1 MLSPDPVR
9 RELIESDYKTEYV
22 PFRPFTNT
30 RVRNVLKD
38 FCFVGNITDV
48 DKVAKVLLLGCGD
61 LRNTFQ
67 ATTSKNPQK
76 LEIHLNDF
84 HPSVLARN
92 IIILKIV
99 SASDFNPDND
109 EDFGFLWDVWY
120 NMDWPEETRKRF
132 LSVVKELLNEKLPDN
147 VSIPNNSH
155 LEKLKS
161 LWSNWHIVS
170 SKNKPDSESLLRKVW
185 GQRNQ
190 CLLDLWDVMYPGL
203 LQEKA
208 ELNNADLFA
217 ASLNE
222 LVKQFQLREGF
233 IGFAPFV
240 KKKISNEVLE
250 YYRNG
255 SSHLKKNHS
264 KPVCVNPTLLIP
276 KTHDWKIYSLFTP
289 FDSYLPMEK
298 GELIT
303 SDEQIMTH
311 SCSEILKR
319 LVSSYRSRIPTVKI
333 VFHLEEALK
342 HCYSDANKFD
352 VIDCSGFVSRV
363 GLANLVVACCQKL
376 SDNPNAIFYTTII
389 TDSHHSANNIVETS
403 LCAPL
408 SMIPTIYGLR
418 LADHVELRDS
428 AVDYLRCNT
437 HRKRRPVI
445 LCWEKVPK
453 FQNIKLDPSPDLNR
467 CLTKLAKLCHQI
479 TLPNPVSPTNS
490 DTNSAGSEIYYTPLT
505 FNYILDSMTKRLG
518 HDCWLPDIRQLEIAP
533 QFILARET
541 LEDWKNGKKMMK
553 LSAVIQSIVMSNEE
567 PSPLIR
573 LVLVRKASFV
583 LSRDLS
589 GPDVH
594 FIENFEFEFNHTSKG
609 IKLETVSFLLACDH
623 GFDETYTAIVVNAF
637 NGMPLLLLESF
648 KSMRVEEY
656 LVPYPIGQNKPQL
669 LLDPKNKMYMKVE
682 SCIESEEQYTL
693 RIAIECDG
701 NVSGLKISTNEEAPC
716 ESCHDVTVSLTQP
729 SEIKPLSL
737 TFPFP
742 ILANNVQATLHPNSR
757 HVDLLLKK
765 SLLEPWPCEFHNKKS
780 KWIIGDLVPWKN
792 KPLNSEE
799 RCKNVE
805 HHLSSQFLSEEVSV
819 AHFRDSK
826 CSALDKLRLNLM
838 ILVTSD
844 AEFAS
849 YGRNDDCYLLKL
861 HRPLLTSPTGTP
873 ILLIT
878 ALNVPKEKETDQRKI
893 FAKVFPLGTP
903 NNIQKKMDAESE
915 EEFQLFRFLLR
926 LNSTRIV
933 PSKWQ
938 KKNIPLGGSSPWLAT
953 FLSPLYQDSVLKKS
967 IKEEPADEKCC
978 AACKKIPE
986 KLKFCSRCRSTVY
999 CSVECQHSHWPMHKL
1014 ICKKL

>member
-9 RELIESDYKTEYV
+9 RELIESDCKTEYV
-22 PFRPFTNT
+22 PFGTT

-38 FCFVGNITDV
+38 FCFEGNISDV
-48 DKVAKVLLLGCGD
+48 DDKVTKVLLLGCDD

-67 ATTSKNPQK
+67 ATTSKNPQN
-76 LEIHLNDF
+76 LEIHLNDLS
-84 HPSVLARN
+84 PSVLARN

-120 NMDWPEETRKRF
+120 NMDWSEETRKRF
-132 LSVVKELLNEKLPDN
+132 LSVVKELTNEKLPDN
-147 VSIPNNSH
+147 VSIPNKSH
-155 LEKLKS
+155 LEELKS
-161 LWSNWHIVS
+161 LWSNWHSVS
-170 SKNKPDSESLLRKVW
+170 SKNKNDSVSLLRKVW

-190 CLLDLWDVMYPGL
+190 CLLDLMVFMYPGH

-208 ELNNADLFA
+208 RLSNADLFT
-217 ASLNE
+217 ASLKE
-222 LVKQFQLREGF
+222 LAKQFQSREGF
-233 IGFAPFV
+233 IGLAPSV
-240 KKKISNEVLE
+240 KKKINNEVLE
-250 YYRNG
+250 CYRNG
-255 SSHLKKNHS
+255 ITRRQNDE
-264 KPVCVNPTLLIP
+264 KPVCVNPTLLNP
-276 KTHDWKIYSLFTP
+276 KTHDWKIFCFFTP
-289 FDSYLPMEK
+289 FDGYMPMEK

-303 SDEQIMTH
+303 SVEQIMTH

-333 VFHLEEALK
+333 VFHLEEAIK

-352 VIDCSGFVSRV
+352 VIDCSDFVSRV

-376 SDNPNAIFYTTII
+376 SDNPNAVFYTEIM
-389 TDSHHSANNIVETS
+389 TDDHHSANNIVETS

-428 AVDYLRCNT
+428 AVDYLRCNAL
-437 HRKRRPVI
+437 RRRYPVI
-445 LCWEKVPK
+445 LCWQKVPN
-453 FQNIKLDPSPDLNR
+453 FQNIKLVPSPDLNR
-467 CLTKLAKLCHQI
+467 CLTKLAKLCHQT
-479 TLPNPVSPTNS
+479 TLPNPVSMVKKCR
-490 DTNSAGSEIYYTPLT
+490 GGEIYYTPLT
-505 FNYILDSMTKRLG
+505 FNYILDSMIKRLG
-518 HDCWLPDIRQLEIAP
+518 HDCWLPDLLDIAP
-533 QFILARET
+533 QFRLARRVM
-541 LEDWKNGKKMMK
+541 EDWKNGKEMK
-553 LSAVIQSIVMSNEE
+553 KFSAGVHKVKSAANKERTPKV
-567 PSPLIR
+567 R
-573 LVLVRKASFV
+573 LVLVA
-583 LSRDLS
+583 RDS
-589 GPDVH
+589 DVQY
-594 FIENFEFEFNHTSKG
+594 IDNFELEFNHTSKG
-609 IKLETVSFLLACDH
+609 VAVKMVSFLLPSDH
-623 GFDETYTAIVVNAF
+623 TFDGTYDAIVVNAF
-637 NGMPLLLLESF
+637 NGMSLLVLDPFE
-648 KSMRVEEY
+648 SMRVEEY
-656 LVPYPIGQNKPQL
+656 LVPYPIGQSKSQL
-669 LLDPKNKMYMKVE
+669 PLDPKGKMYMKVE

-701 NVSGLKISTNEEAPC
+701 NVSGLKISTNEQAPC

-729 SEIKPLSL
+729 SKIQPLSL

-742 ILANNVQATLHPNSR
+742 ILAKNVQATLHPKSR

-765 SLLEPWPCEFHNKKS
+765 SLLEPWPCEFHSKKS

-792 KPLNSEE
+792 KPVNSEDGF
-799 RCKNVE
+799 KNLE
-805 HHLSSQFLSEEVSV
+805 DHLSSQFVSKEMSY

-826 CSALDKLRLNLM
+826 RSALDNLRLKLGVLM
-838 ILVTSD
+838 TSD
-844 AEFAS
+844 IEFVS
-849 YGRNDDCYLLKL
+849 YGRNDDRYLLKL

-878 ALNVPKEKETDQRKI
+878 ALNGIFSRKLGQNVFTINQTVPKEKETEQRKI
-893 FAKVFPLGTP
+893 VEKVFPLGTP
-903 NNIQKKMDAESE
+903 KDIKRIMDAETE

-933 PSKWQ
+933 PNKCQ
-938 KKNIPLGGSSPWLAT
+938 KKNIPLGGSSHWLAT
-953 FLSPLYQDSVLKKS
+953 FLSPLYQDSVLTESNKD
-967 IKEEPADEKCC
+967 EPADEKCC